1 MQVSSLPMKPIQDW
15 GCQCGRSTEMI
26 QCGASCSSQR
36 MLVHR
41 DTPHPPPGYL
51 CWHLG
56 SHMGNKDAP
65 SAGPQWKVKQSGDLR
80 PNLNSPH
87 VLPSA
92 CRRKERASDVISI
105 TFLCLCHTCRIWG
118 VLNKCF
124 AGKQRIEQLIIDVN
138 HHYTFI
144 KGNLEENYNCQYL
157 PFSEYFSKTVC
168 ILNYTCAK
176 GLN

>member
-1 MQVSSLPMKPIQDW
+1 M
-15 GCQCGRSTEMI
+15 
-26 QCGASCSSQR
+26 
-36 MLVHR
+36 HR

-56 SHMGNKDAP
+56 SHMGNKGC
-65 SAGPQWKVKQSGDLR
+65 SLS
-80 PNLNSPH
+80 
-87 VLPSA
+87 
-92 CRRKERASDVISI
+92 RASMEGQAEWRSQTKPEQPPCAAFSLQAKGEGFRCDLYY
-105 TFLCLCHTCRIWG
+105 FPLCRTRRIWG